1 MRQLKWGSGEA
12 GKGRSWLAGRIV
24 DDRMSGLF
32 KGAKQIVTSFLL
44 GSLPA
49 YPLTVLP
56 ASPLTAQTSLTIY
69 NDGRVLMRRTVPVA
83 VPKGSSV
90 QRLTLGALD
99 PATLFSL
106 DSSVTIMGLSYDGA
120 VDEASAL
127 RRSVGKRLVFRLPP
141 SPSGARDTISALVL
155 GVDPLRLQ
163 LPDGRISFT
172 APGIPLYPSDV
183 VVAEP
188 TANLSLRSADAKDK
202 LRLGYFTG
210 GASWQASYQVILGRS
225 DARVTAM
232 AVLASESLR
241 AEDAEVQLLA
251 GEVSRAQPKSPPPR
265 PLMRRQELAVAE
277 AAADQ
282 FAGEQRVGE
291 FHLYS
296 LGGRSTL
303 LPGLTTSVALFQ
315 PAQVKYE
322 KSFVVHSDVPYWG
335 FLPQQGEET
344 QPPVEVIYTLTRP
357 RKSDFGDRPLPGGI
371 ARLYQPDSAGGLQLV
386 GEALIDHTPAGNDL
400 RLNAGNAFDITAK
413 RIQTSY
419 STRRDSTK
427 ARGVHTVATA
437 DYRVTLKNAT
447 DTAVTVLVQE
457 ERAGEWSVV
466 SSSVPAEKV
475 SSTITRFRVRVP
487 AKGEAV
493 LTYRIRVIW

>member
-1 MRQLKWGSGEA
+1 MTARQRVSGTVQRDSEA
-12 GKGRSWLAGRIV
+12 TGQR
-24 DDRMSGLF
+24 DRKSTTVCLR
-32 KGAKQIVTSFLL
+32 AVALVLVTT
-44 GSLPA
+44 A
-49 YPLTVLP
+49 PL
-56 ASPLTAQTSLTIY
+56 SPCPPGPLSAQTSLTIY

-83 VPKGSSV
+83 LPKGSST
-90 QRLTLGALD
+90 QRLILGALD

-106 DSSVTIMGLSYDGA
+106 DSTVTVIGLSYDGA
-120 VDEASAL
+120 VDEESAL
-127 RRSVGKRLVFRLPP
+127 RRSVGKRLVFRLPA
-141 SPSGARDTISALVL
+141 SPAGSRDTISALVL

-172 APGIPLYPSDV
+172 PPGIPLYPAET

-188 TANLSLRSADAKDK
+188 FASISMRSGEVKDK
-202 LRLGYFTG
+202 LRLGYFTD
-210 GASWQASYQVILGRS
+210 GASWQASYQVILGKA
-225 DARVTAM
+225 DARVTGM
-232 AVLASESLR
+232 AVLASQSLR

-251 GEVSRAQPKSPPPR
+251 GDVSRAQQKTPPPR
-265 PLMRRQELAVAE
+265 PLMRMEEMRVSAAVADQ
-277 AAADQ
+277 AAVQ
-282 FAGEQRVGE
+282 QRVGE
-291 FHLYS
+291 FHLYT

-322 KSFVVHSDVPYWG
+322 KSFVVHGDVPYWG

-344 QPPVEVIYTLTRP
+344 EPPVEIFYTLTRQ
-357 RKSDFGDRPLPGGI
+357 RQTDFGDRPVPGGI
-371 ARLYQPDSAGGLQLV
+371 ARVYQPDSSGGLQLV
-386 GEALIDHTPAGNDL
+386 GEATLDHTPAGTDL

-413 RIQTSY
+413 RVQTSY
-419 STRRDSTK
+419 ATRRDSTK

-447 DTAVTVLVQE
+447 DSAVTVLVQE

-475 SSTITRFRVRVP
+475 SSTITRFRVRAP
-487 AKGEAV
+487 ARGEMV
-493 LTYRIRVIW
+493 LRYRIRVIW